1 MDSDAANKKPKKVI
15 LCGFLFVAPGLD
27 PENPASRNRKWQR
40 RFFVLY
46 ETGELNYQL
55 DDNAST
61 APQGTVNMYT
71 CTQIYNAK
79 NSIGHDHSM
88 GIVTPEGT
96 LFVKAETREEK
107 DSWFPVLS
115 EYPRINQEEEN
126 YKKKKKKK
134 EERERA
140 QSSNIPIKID
150 PSKEVPSP
158 SAISEYKPGE
168 KPSSSGGVTLGRM
181 SSFKENIQPTKKADS
196 KSQPQPSRPSH
207 LKDSDQF
214 NFRRSRSLREK
225 RHSRQTEEEDDAVCS
240 EEKDKDKPVVGPSTR
255 KSHAPYDRP
264 VNRRHT
270 SPVKQVDFP
279 ITDLSKL
286 KGERKPSNVK
296 KDSEDEDS
304 DSKENENTSKDRHSS
319 DYMETL
325 HRNNNNVYKPDR
337 IEDVSQIPKR
347 KNSSSDSV
355 SSRSSQNSGLS
366 DGTKATLTSPSKSND
381 PADPAVLTDEELAR
395 LDVPKRRNMRLTKVH
410 GDPETHSPSKRT
422 IEKRKH
428 AKERRG
434 RHTMDGS
441 IQLIPVLV
449 GDKEIP
455 SKNSQSTLKRSN
467 SDPNLADTEDVQQ
480 RRAIAEIFPG
490 LYHLKNGWLNLMG
503 ETDKDWTKHW
513 FVLKDNK
520 LSFYND
526 SKDDGGNLVGSFDLA
541 GSEEAVDYQVERNYG
556 FKVKMTTGEDIVL
569 SAMTS
574 AIRTKWVSALNKAI
588 LTAHSEGENSPVI
601 EDTLITQLNGVTEK
615 LLDKPVSE
623 NVTQVDS
630 NKMEEVEETSE
641 EPKRR
646 GPAQRIRDRRSRR
659 LSRGEEGKRDSPG
672 RLSSDSSDV
681 FFDAPSNWER
691 KQPEGRS
698 DSPDKVIA
706 DQQSGEINEVLGEA
720 VDALEARLK
729 VVEDENAAL
738 RSKNVQLL
746 GGLDI
751 LRKHQIP
758 LENPSEVE
766 FVNQIEKLVKHRSK
780 LEHEMEEQKIQLKQM
795 RNAAD
800 LTEQKNQ
807 ELMEQVAS
815 LKDEL
820 SKKQGD
826 YDNLQSRFE
835 KLVMDLREMETERST
850 TRTKIKEERD
860 KTLDVIERLN
870 KRIDTLERE
879 NLELREDVKQ
889 GVAEVER
896 QKEKCVELEKRLAE
910 GNEEVVVEHE
920 TPLEKSTAGL
930 EGSSSSSGVLGEQL
944 EKAQR
949 ENTSLLAQL
958 QGANRT
964 TLILRQKLKEKE
976 DLVSQNTSSQDL
988 EDMRKEVRDKE
999 DEVEA
1004 LCERLKMEEEKCNVL
1019 QTKYDQLVEDVS
1031 GRSQKTKNMEEQ
1043 LAKEKE
1049 MRLKAEKGVIAA
1061 EAERTGLKDR
1071 ISLCQSEI
1079 ENLKM
1084 LNASLEEDKTSQL
1097 QQFASLE
1104 NSLKLAVN
1112 EKRNLEE
1119 AQSKSI
1125 EEAENSRKEI
1135 SAKEEVLKM
1144 LQDEIKR
1151 VKGEVSKQRHEVDR
1165 LHKENEDLYSR
1176 LDSANSETKA
1186 WQDKAENLIHQQEE
1200 MASQVGGVETQEEVA
1215 LLREELVR
1223 ERASS
1228 DAALRNLELEISSKE
1243 EELQTVSVQADD
1255 YQKQLQLLSDALKD
1269 KAEAVLRLEAELASK
1284 DESLATTNEQ
1294 LLSKSDRLEKEVKRL
1309 RSQLAESQKSY
1320 DALEIQHM
1328 QVKDQ
1333 QNQAEST
1340 YKTEMELMG
1349 RRIQDLTAKLSMAEK
1364 KVLASSK
1371 DSKSSKHKNCKIREA
1386 EAASKIED
1394 LEGQVQQLQKKL
1406 KITTHKL
1413 LDVTTKELELRK
1425 LHQAKCIEG
1434 SRLKEQ
1440 NCSFQREL
1448 ILLRKKNQNVDEILK
1463 EHEKM
1468 HQQSLEEVKQT
1479 YSEKLRSV
1487 EESRRKEQRCDAEA
1501 LSTALE
1507 AVKRV
1512 YDERLQQERH
1522 LIKAGT
1528 AKDVDSMMRRHTDV
1542 VTHMN
1547 KDWVIMSSKFSEL
1560 CRENAQLTGT
1570 ITNLQKTLAET
1581 KDSIDIMQ
1589 KANQARVD
1597 EIVSSISELK
1607 ASQSKPEVELRVEE
1621 EGDQEEDEQMRMLNI
1636 TLKLRE
1642 LELKCAQDELKA
1654 LRNLKEAASDVPS
1667 ELQEPDGAVGGAVG
1681 EQYLHSGLKVSSL

>member
-1 MDSDAANKKPKKVI
+1 
-15 LCGFLFVAPGLD
+15 
-27 PENPASRNRKWQR
+27 
-40 RFFVLY
+40 
-46 ETGELNYQL
+46 
-55 DDNAST
+55 
-61 APQGTVNMYT
+61 MYT

-503 ETDKDWTKHW
+503 KTDKDWTKHW

-930 EGSSSSSGVLGEQL
+930 EGSGSSSSGVLEEQL

-976 DLVSQNTSSQDL
+976 ELVSQNTSSQDL

-1097 QQFASLE
+1097 QQFASVE

-1165 LHKENEDLYSR
+1165 LQKENEDLYSR

-1186 WQDKAENLIHQQEE
+1186 WQDKAENLIQQQEK

-1349 RRIQDLTAKLSMAEK
+1349 RRIQDLTAKLSMAE
-1364 KVLASSK
+1364 
-1371 DSKSSKHKNCKIREA
+1371 
-1386 EAASKIED
+1386 
-1394 LEGQVQQLQKKL
+1394 
-1406 KITTHKL
+1406 
-1413 LDVTTKELELRK
+1413 
-1425 LHQAKCIEG
+1425 
-1434 SRLKEQ
+1434 
-1440 NCSFQREL
+1440 
-1448 ILLRKKNQNVDEILK
+1448 KKNQNVDEILK